1 MTEQEPAMTDR
12 TTARLTSFVLASLVT
27 WSVFSGIDTLA
38 IEQHSGAMQM
48 SNHMAPT
55 QLADAKPAPRI

>member
-1 MTEQEPAMTDR
+1 MTDR

-38 IEQHSGAMQM
+38 IEQHAGAIQM
-48 SNHMAPT
+48 SQRLAPT
-55 QLADAKPAPRI
+55 QLADAKPASRI